1 MPVPD
6 STDHLAEA
14 ERRLADSDLVLVGRL
29 PWSSNA
35 TFLCELWPAG
45 SRPDGGLPS
54 DDRTPA
60 PDTAADHSVSPI
72 GRAVYK
78 PHRGERP
85 LWDFPDGLYRREV
98 AAYRLARTLGWD
110 LVPPTIERGGPL
122 GVGSVQAFVDAD
134 FERHYF
140 DFVEEPHLH
149 DQLRRLATFDLVA
162 NSTDRKGG
170 HVLIDADGHL
180 WGIDNGL
187 CLHAEFKVRTVIWD
201 FAGDPIDA
209 SLADDLE
216 RLACEPLPADLAELI
231 DPFER
236 DAVQARARGLLAEGH
251 LPSDPTGRRHP
262 WPLV

>member
-1 MPVPD
+1 MPAPD
-6 STDHLAEA
+6 STDLPAAEV
-14 ERRLADSDLVLVGRL
+14 EHRLATADLVVVGRM

-45 SRPDGGLPS
+45 TRPEGGLA
-54 DDRTPA
+54 DDDTERGAAEDPPA
-60 PDTAADHSVSPI
+60 GEI
-72 GRAVYK
+72 LGRVVYK

-98 AAYRLARTLGWD
+98 GAYHLARAIGWD
-110 LVPPTIERGGPL
+110 LVPPTVERDGPF
-122 GVGSVQAFVDAD
+122 GVGSVQWFVEAD
-134 FERHYF
+134 FEQHYF
-140 DFVEEPHLH
+140 TLLEDPVHHP
-149 DQLRRLATFDLVA
+149 QLRRMCAFDLVA

-170 HVLIDADGHL
+170 HVLVDDDGHL

-201 FAGDPIDA
+201 FADEPLPGE
-209 SLADDLE
+209 LADDLAAFVE
-216 RLACEPLPADLAELI
+216 APLVPELVDLL

-236 DAVQARARGLLAEGH
+236 DALCARANALLAEGRF
-251 LPSDPTGRRHP
+251 PTDPTGRRYP